1 MSRQPSPSPEGPHDD
16 PYAVAVRLRAAAG
29 DLVRAAR
36 VGDTLPPVQAAVL
49 DLLDRRGPM
58 TTADL
63 AAARKVRHQTM
74 AVTVKELVATGQLA
88 AVRDEGDGRKK
99 VLHLTPAGSGALDAD
114 RQDRVRRLTEAL
126 AHSLDNGELRELA
139 HALPLLDKVAAAMAR
154 DAYPGSPGSPS
165 LAGRRNPLAGT
176 RVHA

>member
-16 PYAVAVRLRAAAG
+16 PYSLAVRLRAAAG

-36 VGDTLPPVQAAVL
+36 SGDTLPPVQAAVL

-74 AVTVKELVATGQLA
+74 AVTVKELVADGRLA
-88 AVRDEGDGRKK
+88 AVQDADDGRKK

-114 RQDRVRRLTEAL
+114 RQGRVHRLTEAL
-126 AHSLDNGELRELA
+126 AGALDDGELRDLA
-139 HALPLLDKVAAAMAR
+139 YALPLIDKVAAAMAHDTR
-154 DAYPGSPGSPS
+154 TAAAPDRG
-165 LAGRRNPLAGT
+165 PLTGAW
-176 RVHA
+176 